1 MSFDYTLF
9 LRGALPYDVRL
20 RFKILPPLFYSER
33 TRTMEY
39 RQLGSSD
46 LKVSALGFGAWGI
59 GGAPFWNNEGDAAST
74 RAILK
79 AFDLG
84 INFFDTAPVYGFGH
98 SEELLGKALK
108 PVRGKIILA
117 TKCGLRWEKESI
129 GSIQKIATRKSIF
142 EEIDRSLSRLQT
154 DRIDLYQ
161 VHWPDADTPQEETME
176 ALLALREQGKIRH
189 IGVSNYTVEQMRE
202 CLTFGPIVSLQ
213 PEYSLLQRC
222 IEKATVPFCLKNK
235 IGIIAYSPLASGVLT
250 GKYDETTRFKD
261 WRSKGIL
268 GEFTGEAFVNNIAKV
283 NRLKE
288 VAGAAGKTCAQTAIN
303 WAIHQPGLTTALI
316 GVKNE
321 RQM

>member
-1 MSFDYTLF
+1 
-9 LRGALPYDVRL
+9 
-20 RFKILPPLFYSER
+20 
-33 TRTMEY
+33 MEY
-39 RQLGSSD
+39 RQLGNSD
-46 LKVSALGFGAWGI
+46 LEVSALGFGSWGI

-74 RAILK
+74 RAIRK

-108 PVRGKIILA
+108 PVRDKVILA
-117 TKCGLRWEKESI
+117 TKCGLRWEKKAL
-129 GSIQKIATRKSIF
+129 GSIQKIATKKSIL
-142 EEIDRSLSRLQT
+142 EEIDQSLARLQT

-161 VHWPDADTPQEETME
+161 VHWPDAGTPQEETMD
-176 ALLALREQGKIRH
+176 ALLTLREQGKIRH
-189 IGVSNYTVEQMRE
+189 IGVSNYTVGMMEE
-202 CLTFGPIVSLQ
+202 CLKFGPLVSLQ
-213 PEYSLLQRC
+213 PEYSLLQRS
-222 IEKATVPFCLKNK
+222 IEKATVPFCLKNN

-250 GKYDETTRFKD
+250 GKYDANTRFKD

-268 GEFTGEAFVNNIAKV
+268 GEFTGEAFANNIARV

-288 VAGAAGKTCAQTAIN
+288 VADAAGKTCAQVAIN

-321 RQM
+321 RQMEDNAKAAGWRLEPRHHARLEEIFEVAPG